1 MHILVVD
8 DDPEIREQ
16 LSRALEE
23 QRYRVTTAAD
33 GRKALTRL
41 ESCAY
46 DLVLL
51 DIMLPDMDGIA
62 VLRKIRRWELQ
73 TPVLMLS
80 ALAEVEDRISGLDA
94 GADDYLPKPFSMAE
108 LFARV
113 RALLRRTTSRTP
125 LLQAG
130 GLLLDPAGRSV
141 SLHGEPV
148 ELTAKEFA
156 ILEFLLYNKE
166 RAVSRFD
173 LAEHVWGDD
182 YDPFTMSNVIEV
194 HIKNLRRKIDT
205 PGRPSLIVTVRGVGY
220 RIDASPQRTAAPP
233 VNSRRA

>member
-33 GRKALTRL
+33 GRKALARL

-62 VLRKIRRWELQ
+62 VLRKIRHWELQ

-80 ALAEVEDRISGLDA
+80 ALAEVEDRINGLDA

-130 GLLLDPAGRSV
+130 GLLLDPAGRRV

-156 ILEFLLYNKE
+156 ILEFLLYNKG

-220 RIDASPQRTAAPP
+220 RIDASPPEG
-233 VNSRRA
+233 RRAARQQ

>member
-46 DLVLL
+46 DLVLH

-233 VNSRRA
+233 ANNRRA